1 MRYTTTKWRQQ
12 QSNRFRHASI
22 SFLLLFCLS
31 SPPTTMI
38 YRKCASIVVSVYIWY
53 LLFIINYYLYLKV
66 SVTWHAMI
74 PAIRQSFSIQLPIYQ
89 RLTRTALDALCVS
102 PCVLLSIAS
111 RKSTFST
118 FFTYL
123 SVCDFNSYDLQ
134 IRRMV
139 PRKIPYIPKRGVALG
154 ADVNRRLAVAPSQDF

>member
-1 MRYTTTKWRQQ
+1 MRYTITKWRQQ

-111 RKSTFST
+111 RKSTIFNIFWRIWAFVISIRTTYKFAEWCRVKSRTFPNEELRWVPMST
-118 FFTYL
+118 
-123 SVCDFNSYDLQ
+123 
-134 IRRMV
+134 
-139 PRKIPYIPKRGVALG
+139 
-154 ADVNRRLAVAPSQDF
+154 DV